1 MSHALTC
8 SGVRDRWNYPE
19 PSESKFAMSVGCASI
34 REVSQKCPL
43 DHEVGGGVVLTLI
56 KAQVWK
62 YKSIEDSTPVALAD
76 AVTVL
81 VGKNESGKTAFL
93 EALHKALPLSS
104 AKYDYVADY
113 PRKDLVR
120 YRPQHEAK
128 NYQRV
133 VELTFRVEKTLA
145 DRINKEV
152 FGGAEIVAPGST
164 FTRDTTI
171 ANTAT
176 IGFHIDQKA
185 ALKALQKPL
194 ADLEHQDEVFS
205 GAARLEDTLTKIESL
220 NLPADNRLAMFATQW
235 RARAIQGAGWGLVD
249 GHIWRTCLSPALPKF
264 LYFDDYKLLEGKIN
278 LPSLQQR
285 EAAKQ
290 LTDADET
297 AQGLLQLAG
306 TTLPELMSEEGYET
320 AKAKLEAIGLNIT
333 QKVFEFWRQNQDL
346 DVEFDLKSD
355 AKDAAPFNSGVNL
368 YIRIKNRRHG
378 VTVPF
383 DQRSKGFIWFFS
395 FLVWF
400 DAVQSRAST
409 TEDLILLLDEPGLN
423 LHALAQADF
432 LAYLRELSGQHQII
446 YTTHSPFMVDS
457 ARLEDVRVVED
468 RVKEG
473 TKITGDLAGSSD
485 ESVFPLQAALGYSIA
500 QNLFIAKKN
509 VLIEGPADLILLQ
522 HMAAL
527 LEAGGKQGLG
537 EAILVPVGGLDKLAT
552 FVALLGANKLK
563 LVVLHDRASTPHQK
577 LDDLIRQKLIER
589 KRVLDF
595 SLFLDPAP
603 NEADIE
609 DLLPVDAY
617 ISAFNKAYAKELN
630 GVGLTAGELG
640 SQPRMIERINQWLK
654 AKGIALL
661 KDGGFNHYRVAQA
674 ILPALTAE
682 TLQPQALA
690 RFEKLFV
697 KVAEVL

>member
-1 MSHALTC
+1 MERQTT
-8 SGVRDRWNYPE
+8 
-19 PSESKFAMSVGCASI
+19 
-34 REVSQKCPL
+34 
-43 DHEVGGGVVLTLI
+43 VLTLVN
-56 KAQVWK
+56 AQVWK

-76 AVTVL
+76 NVTVL

-93 EALHKALPLSS
+93 EALLKAMPLGA
-104 AKYDYVADY
+104 AKYDYIADY

-133 VELTFRVEKTLA
+133 VQLTFRIEKALA
-145 DRINKEV
+145 EKINREV
-152 FGGAEIVAPGST
+152 FGSDDIVVAGST

-171 ANTAT
+171 ANISA
-176 IGFHIDQKA
+176 IDFHIDQKA
-185 ALKALQKPL
+185 ALAALQKPL
-194 ADLEHQDEVFS
+194 GDLEHKDDIFA
-205 GAARLEDTLTKIESL
+205 GAASLADALTTIEGLSL
-220 NLPADNRLAMFATQW
+220 AADNKLSIFAALW
-235 RARAIQGAGWGLVD
+235 RARAIKSSGWGLVD
-249 GHIWRTCLSPALPKF
+249 GHIWKTYLAPALPKF

-278 LPSLQQR
+278 LPALQQR

-290 LTDADET
+290 LTDPDET

-306 TTLPELMSEEGYET
+306 TTLPELMSDEGYET

-333 QKVFEFWRQNQDL
+333 QKVFQFWKQNQDL
-346 DVEFDLKSD
+346 DVEFDLKGD
-355 AKDAAPFNSGVNL
+355 AKDIAPYNGGVNL

-400 DAVQSRAST
+400 DAVQSRAA
-409 TEDLILLLDEPGLN
+409 TEDAVILLLDEPGLN

-432 LAYLRELSGQHQII
+432 LAYIRELSKQHQII

-457 ARLEDVRVVED
+457 ARLDDVRVVED

-473 TKITGDLAGSSD
+473 TKVTGDLAGSSD

-509 VLIEGPADLILLQ
+509 LLIEGPADLLLLQ
-522 HMAAL
+522 HMGAL
-527 LEAGGKQGLG
+527 LEASGKQGLG
-537 EAILVPVGGLDKLAT
+537 DAILVPVGGLDKLAT
-552 FVALLGANKLK
+552 FVALLGSNKLK
-563 LVVLHDRASTPHQK
+563 LVVLHDRAGAPYQK
-577 LDDLIRQKLIER
+577 LEDLIRQKLIER

-595 SLFLDPAP
+595 SMFLDPAP

-609 DLLPVDAY
+609 DLLPSDAY
-617 ISAFNKAYAKELN
+617 IAAFNAAYAKELN
-630 GVGLTAGELG
+630 GVVLKAANLG
-640 SQPRMIERINQWLK
+640 AQPRMIERINHWLK
-654 AKGIALL
+654 AKGITLL

-674 ILPALTAE
+674 VLPALTAAMLKPE
-682 TLQPQALA
+682 ELA
-690 RFEKLFV
+690 RFERLFDRV
-697 KVAEVL
+697 HSVVG

>member
-1 MSHALTC
+1 M
-8 SGVRDRWNYPE
+8 
-19 PSESKFAMSVGCASI
+19 
-34 REVSQKCPL
+34 
-43 DHEVGGGVVLTLI
+43 LTLI

-62 YKSIEDSTPVALAD
+62 YKSIEDSTPVAFAD
-76 AVTVL
+76 DVTVL

-93 EALHKALPLSS
+93 EALHKAMPLGV
-104 AKYDYVADY
+104 AKYDYIADY

-120 YRPQHEAK
+120 YRPQHESK
-128 NYQRV
+128 NYQKT
-133 VELTFRVEKTLA
+133 VELTFRIEKALA
-145 DRINKEV
+145 DKINNEV
-152 FGGAEIVAPGST
+152 FGGAEIVAAGRT

-171 ANTAT
+171 ANTNT
-176 IGFHIDQKA
+176 IGFYIDQKA
-185 ALKALQKPL
+185 ALTALQKPL
-194 ADLEHQDEVFS
+194 ADLEHKDEVFS
-205 GAARLEDTLTKIESL
+205 GANRLEDVLTKIEGMS
-220 NLPADNRLAMFATQW
+220 LPADNRLATFAAQW
-235 RARAIQGAGWGLVD
+235 RTRATKANGWGLVD
-249 GHIWRTCLSPALPKF
+249 GHIWQAYLSRVLPKF

-278 LPSLQQR
+278 LPTLQQR
-285 EAAKQ
+285 DAAEQ

-306 TTLPELMSEEGYET
+306 TTLKELMSEEGYET

-333 QKVFEFWRQNQDL
+333 QKVFEFWKQNQDL

-355 AKDAAPFNSGVNL
+355 SKDVAPYNSGVNL

-400 DAVQSRAST
+400 DAVQSRAAT
-409 TEDLILLLDEPGLN
+409 KDALVLLLDEPGLN

-432 LAYLRELSGQHQII
+432 LAYIRELSGQHQII
-446 YTTHSPFMVDS
+446 YTTHPPFMVDS

-473 TKITGDLAGSSD
+473 TRITGNLAGSSD

-509 VLIEGPADLILLQ
+509 ILIEGPADLIVLQ
-522 HMAAL
+522 HMGAL
-527 LEAGGKQGLG
+527 LEATGKQGLG
-537 EAILVPVGGLDKLAT
+537 DAILVPVGGLDKLVT
-552 FVALLGANKLK
+552 FVALLGSNKLK
-563 LVVLHDRASTPHQK
+563 LAVLHDRASGPHQK
-577 LDDLIRQKLIER
+577 LEDLIRQKLIER

-595 SLFLDPAP
+595 SMFLDPVP
-603 NEADIE
+603 SEADIE
-609 DLLPVDAY
+609 DLLPADAY
-617 ISAFNKAYAKELN
+617 IAAFNQAYARELN
-630 GVGLTAGELG
+630 GLTLTVAELG

-654 AKGIALL
+654 AKDITLL

-674 ILPALTAE
+674 VLPALTAA
-682 TLQPQALA
+682 TLKPDELE
-690 RFEKLFV
+690 RFERLFY
-697 KVAEVL
+697 KVGEVL

>member
-1 MSHALTC
+1 M
-8 SGVRDRWNYPE
+8 
-19 PSESKFAMSVGCASI
+19 
-34 REVSQKCPL
+34 
-43 DHEVGGGVVLTLI
+43 LTLV

-93 EALHKALPLSS
+93 EALHKAMPLG
-104 AKYDYVADY
+104 AAPFDYVADY

-128 NYQRV
+128 NYQKT
-133 VELTFRVEKTLA
+133 VELTFRIEKALA
-145 DRINKEV
+145 DKINAEV
-152 FGGAEIVAPGST
+152 FGGAEIVTTGST

-171 ANTAT
+171 ANSNS
-176 IGFHIDQKA
+176 IGFHIDQGA
-185 ALKALQKPL
+185 AVAALQKPL
-194 ADLEHQDEVFS
+194 ADLEHKDEVFN
-205 GAARLEDTLTKIESL
+205 GAARLEDVLTKIEGLS
-220 NLPADNRLAMFATQW
+220 LPADNRLATFATLW
-235 RARAIQGAGWGLVD
+235 RSRAIKANGWGLVD
-249 GHIWRTCLSPALPKF
+249 GHIWQTYLSPVLPKF

-278 LPSLQQR
+278 LPTLQQR
-285 EAAKQ
+285 DAAEQ

-306 TTLPELMSEEGYET
+306 TTLKELMSEEGYET

-333 QKVFEFWRQNQDL
+333 QKVFEFWKQNQDL

-355 AKDAAPFNSGVNL
+355 SKDVAPYNSGVNL

-400 DAVQSRAST
+400 DAVQSRAAT
-409 TEDLILLLDEPGLN
+409 KDALVLLLDEPGLN

-432 LAYLRELSGQHQII
+432 LAYIRELSGQHQII

-473 TKITGDLAGSSD
+473 TRITGNLAGSSD

-509 VLIEGPADLILLQ
+509 ILIEGPADLIVLQ
-522 HMAAL
+522 HMGAL
-527 LEAGGKQGLG
+527 LEATGKQGLG
-537 EAILVPVGGLDKLAT
+537 DAILVPVGGLDKLVT
-552 FVALLGANKLK
+552 FVALLGSNKLK
-563 LVVLHDRASTPHQK
+563 LAVLHDRASGPHQK
-577 LDDLIRQKLIER
+577 LEDLIRQKLIER

-595 SLFLDPAP
+595 SMFLDPVP
-603 NEADIE
+603 SEADIE
-609 DLLPVDAY
+609 DLLPADAY
-617 ISAFNKAYAKELN
+617 IAAFNQAYARELN
-630 GVGLTAGELG
+630 GLTLTVAELG

-654 AKGIALL
+654 AKDITLL

-674 ILPALTAE
+674 VLPALTAA
-682 TLQPQALA
+682 TLKPDELE
-690 RFEKLFV
+690 RFERLFY
-697 KVAEVL
+697 KVGEVL

>member
-1 MSHALTC
+1 MYS
-8 SGVRDRWNYPE
+8 S
-19 PSESKFAMSVGCASI
+19 F
-34 REVSQKCPL
+34 
-43 DHEVGGGVVLTLI
+43 GGIVLTLI

-62 YKSIEDSTPVALAD
+62 YKSVEDSTPVALAED
-76 AVTVL
+76 VTVL

-93 EALHKALPLSS
+93 EALHKAMPLGA

-128 NYQRV
+128 NYEKT

-145 DRINKEV
+145 DKINEEV
-152 FGGAEIVAPGST
+152 FGGAEIVAAGTT
-164 FTRDTTI
+164 FTRATTI
-171 ANTAT
+171 ANTST
-176 IGFHIDQKA
+176 IGFHIDQTA
-185 ALKALQKPL
+185 AVAALQKPL
-194 ADLEHQDEVFS
+194 ADLEHKDEVFK
-205 GAARLEDTLTKIESL
+205 GAARLEDALTNIDGL
-220 NLPADNRLAMFATQW
+220 GLPSDNRLMTFAALW
-235 RARAIQGAGWGLVD
+235 RSRAIKPNGWGLVD
-249 GHIWRTCLSPALPKF
+249 GYIWQTYLSPALPKF

-278 LPSLQQR
+278 LPTLQQR

-306 TTLPELMSEEGYET
+306 TTLQELMSDEGYET

-333 QKVFEFWRQNQDL
+333 QKVFEFWKQNQDL

-355 AKDAAPFNSGVNL
+355 AKDVAPYNSGVNL

-400 DAVQSRAST
+400 DAVQSRAAT
-409 TEDLILLLDEPGLN
+409 DDTLILLLDEPGLN

-432 LAYLRELSGQHQII
+432 LAYIRELSEQHQII

-457 ARLEDVRVVED
+457 AHLEDVRVVED

-473 TKITGDLAGSSD
+473 TKITSDLAGSSD
-485 ESVFPLQAALGYSIA
+485 DSVFPLQAALGYSIA

-509 VLIEGPADLILLQ
+509 ILIEGPADLILLQ
-522 HMAAL
+522 HMGAL
-527 LEAGGKQGLG
+527 LEAGDRQGLG
-537 EAILVPVGGLDKLAT
+537 DAILVPVGGLDKLAT
-552 FVALLGANKLK
+552 FVALLGSNKLK
-563 LVVLHDRASTPHQK
+563 LAVLHDRAGFPHQK
-577 LDDLIRQKLIER
+577 LEDLVRQKLIER

-595 SLFLDPAP
+595 SMFLEPQP
-603 NEADIE
+603 KEADIE
-609 DLLPVDAY
+609 DLLPTDAY
-617 ISAFNKAYAKELN
+617 IAAFNQAYAKELN
-630 GVGLTAGELG
+630 GVTLTAAELG
-640 SQPRMIERINQWLK
+640 AQPRIVERINHWLK
-654 AKGIALL
+654 AKSITLL

-674 ILPALTAE
+674 VLPALTAAMLKPDE
-682 TLQPQALA
+682 LA
-690 RFEKLFV
+690 RFERLFA
-697 KVAEVL
+697 KIGEVL

>member
-1 MSHALTC
+1 M
-8 SGVRDRWNYPE
+8 
-19 PSESKFAMSVGCASI
+19 
-34 REVSQKCPL
+34 
-43 DHEVGGGVVLTLI
+43 LTLV

-93 EALHKALPLSS
+93 EALHKAMPLGA
-104 AKYDYVADY
+104 AKFDYIADY

-120 YRPQHEAK
+120 YRSQHGAK
-128 NYQRV
+128 NYQKT
-133 VELTFRVEKTLA
+133 VELTFRIEQALA
-145 DRINKEV
+145 DKINEEV
-152 FGGAEIVAPGST
+152 FGGAQIVAAGST

-171 ANTAT
+171 ANTNS
-176 IGFHIDQKA
+176 IGFHIDQMA
-185 ALKALQKPL
+185 AFAALQKPL
-194 ADLEHQDEVFS
+194 ADLEHRDEVLN
-205 GAARLEDTLTKIESL
+205 GAARLEDALTRIEEL
-220 NLPADNRLAMFATQW
+220 GLPADNRLATFAALW
-235 RARAIQGAGWGLVD
+235 RSRAIKAGGWGLID
-249 GHIWRTCLSPALPKF
+249 GHIWQAYLSPVLPKF

-278 LPSLQQR
+278 LPTLQQR
-285 EAAKQ
+285 DAAKQ

-306 TTLPELMSEEGYET
+306 TTLEELMSEEGYET

-333 QKVFEFWRQNQDL
+333 QKVFEYWKQNQDL

-355 AKDAAPFNSGVNL
+355 SKDLAPYNSGINL

-400 DAVQSRAST
+400 DAVQSRAE
-409 TEDLILLLDEPGLN
+409 TEDALVLLLDEPGLN

-432 LAYLRELSGQHQII
+432 LSYIRELSDQHQII
-446 YTTHSPFMVDS
+446 YTTHSPFMVDG

-468 RVKEG
+468 RVKDG
-473 TKITGDLAGSSD
+473 TRITGDLAGSSD

-509 VLIEGPADLILLQ
+509 ILIEGPADLIVLQ
-522 HMAAL
+522 HMSAL
-527 LEAGGKQGLG
+527 LEAVGKQGLG
-537 EAILVPVGGLDKLAT
+537 DAILVPVGGLDKLVT
-552 FVALLGANKLK
+552 FVALLGSNRLK
-563 LVVLHDRASTPHQK
+563 LVVLHDRASGPHQK
-577 LDDLIRQKLIER
+577 LEDLVRQKLIER

-595 SLFLDPAP
+595 SMFLDPTP
-603 NEADIE
+603 SEADIE
-609 DLLPVDAY
+609 DLLPADAY
-617 ISAFNKAYAKELN
+617 ISAFNHAYNKELS
-630 GVGLTAGELG
+630 GVELTAAELG
-640 SQPRMIERINQWLK
+640 AQPRMIERINQWLK
-654 AKGIALL
+654 AKGITLL

-674 ILPALTAE
+674 ILPTLTVA
-682 TLQPQALA
+682 TLKPDELA
-690 RFEKLFV
+690 RFERLFS
-697 KVAEVL
+697 KVGEVL

>member
-1 MSHALTC
+1 M
-8 SGVRDRWNYPE
+8 
-19 PSESKFAMSVGCASI
+19 
-34 REVSQKCPL
+34 
-43 DHEVGGGVVLTLI
+43 LTLI

-62 YKSIEDSTPVALAD
+62 YKSIEDSTPVELAD

-93 EALHKALPLSS
+93 EALYKALPLGG

-120 YRPQHEAK
+120 YRPQHVAK
-128 NYQRV
+128 NYQKV
-133 VELTFRVEKTLA
+133 VRLTFRIEKDLA
-145 DRINKEV
+145 DKINKDV
-152 FGGAEIVAPGST
+152 FGGVEVIVAGST
-164 FTRDTTI
+164 FARDTTI
-171 ANTAT
+171 ANTNS
-176 IGFHIDQKA
+176 IDFEVDEKA
-185 ALKALQKPL
+185 ALAAFNKSLGN
-194 ADLEHQDEVFS
+194 LEHKEEVFA
-205 GAARLEDTLTKIESL
+205 GAATLVDLLSKIEGL
-220 NLPADNRLAMFATQW
+220 GLPADSVLASFAAQW
-235 RARAIQGAGWGLVD
+235 RARAMKISGWGMID
-249 GHIWRTCLSPALPKF
+249 GYIWHVYLAPALPKF

-278 LPSLQQR
+278 LPWLQQR
-285 EAAKQ
+285 ETANQ
-290 LTDADET
+290 LNDADET

-306 TTLPELMSEEGYET
+306 TTLKELMSDEDYET
-320 AKAKLEAIGLNIT
+320 AKAKIEAIGLNIT
-333 QKVFEFWRQNQDL
+333 QKVFEFWKQNQDL

-355 AKDAAPFNSGVNL
+355 AKDAAPYNNGVNL

-409 TEDLILLLDEPGLN
+409 KDALILLLDEPGLN

-432 LAYLRELSGQHQII
+432 LSYIRKLSEQHQII

-509 VLIEGPADLILLQ
+509 ILVEGPAELILLQ
-522 HMAAL
+522 HMGAL
-527 LEAGGKQGLG
+527 LEASGKPGLG
-537 EAILVPVGGLDKLAT
+537 DAILVPVGGLVKVAT
-552 FVALLGANKLK
+552 FVALLGSNTLQ
-563 LVVLHDRASTPHQK
+563 LVVLHGRPAAPHQK
-577 LDDLIRQKLIER
+577 LEDLIAQKLIER
-589 KRVLDF
+589 KRVLNY
-595 SLFLDPAP
+595 SMFLDPASG
-603 NEADIE
+603 EVGIE
-609 DLLPVDAY
+609 DLLPADVY
-617 ISAFNKAYAKELN
+617 IAAFNQAYATELN
-630 GVGLTAGELG
+630 GVTLTAADLGE
-640 SQPRMIERINQWLK
+640 QPCIIEGINHWLK
-654 AKGIALL
+654 SKGITLL

-674 ILPALTAE
+674 ILPALTANE
-682 TLQPQALA
+682 LKPEELD
-690 RFEKLFV
+690 RFERLFAR
-697 KVAEVL
+697 VAEVL

>member
-1 MSHALTC
+1 M
-8 SGVRDRWNYPE
+8 
-19 PSESKFAMSVGCASI
+19 
-34 REVSQKCPL
+34 
-43 DHEVGGGVVLTLI
+43 LTLV

-76 AVTVL
+76 DVTVL

-93 EALHKALPLSS
+93 EALHKALPLGS

-128 NYQRV
+128 NYQKTV
-133 VELTFRVEKTLA
+133 QLTFRIEKALA
-145 DRINKEV
+145 DKINKEV
-152 FGGAEIVAPGST
+152 FGGAAIIAASST

-171 ANTAT
+171 ANTSI
-176 IGFHIDQKA
+176 IGFHLDEAA
-185 ALKALQKPL
+185 ALTALQKPL
-194 ADLEHQDEVFS
+194 GDLEHKDEVFA
-205 GAARLEDTLTKIESL
+205 GAATLTDVLTKIEGLSL
-220 NLPADNRLAMFATQW
+220 AADSKLATFAALW
-235 RARAIQGAGWGLVD
+235 RGRGIKPNGWGLVN
-249 GHIWRTCLSPALPKF
+249 GHIWQTYLSPALPKF

-278 LPSLQQR
+278 LPTLQQR

-306 TTLPELMSEEGYET
+306 TTLQELMSDEGYET

-333 QKVFEFWRQNQDL
+333 QKVFEFWKQNQDL

-355 AKDAAPFNSGVNL
+355 AKDVAPYNGGVNL

-400 DAVQSRAST
+400 DAVQSRAAT
-409 TEDLILLLDEPGLN
+409 KDALVLLLDEPGLS

-432 LAYLRELSGQHQII
+432 LAYIRELSARHQII

-473 TKITGDLAGSSD
+473 TRITGDLAGSSD

-509 VLIEGPADLILLQ
+509 ILIEGPADLILLQ
-522 HMAAL
+522 HMGAL

-537 EAILVPVGGLDKLAT
+537 DAILVPVGGLDKLAT
-552 FVALLGANKLK
+552 FVALLGSNKLK
-563 LVVLHDRASTPHQK
+563 LVVLHDRAGGPHQK

-595 SLFLDPAP
+595 SMFLDPAP
-603 NEADIE
+603 AEADIE
-609 DLLPVDAY
+609 DLLPADAY
-617 ISAFNKAYAKELN
+617 IAAFNRAYAKDLN
-630 GVGLTAGELG
+630 GVTLTAADLG
-640 SQPRMIERINQWLK
+640 AQPRMIERINYCLK

-674 ILPALTAE
+674 LLPALTAA
-682 TLQPQALA
+682 TLQPDELA
-690 RFEKLFV
+690 RFERLFDRV
-697 KVAEVL
+697 HAAMG

>member
-1 MSHALTC
+1 M
-8 SGVRDRWNYPE
+8 
-19 PSESKFAMSVGCASI
+19 
-34 REVSQKCPL
+34 
-43 DHEVGGGVVLTLI
+43 LTLI

-62 YKSIEDSTPVALAD
+62 YKSIEDSTPVELSKN
-76 AVTVL
+76 VTVL

-93 EALHKALPLSS
+93 EALHKAMPLGS
-104 AKYDYVADY
+104 AKYNYIADY

-128 NYQRV
+128 NYQKV
-133 VELTFRVEKTLA
+133 VELTFRIEAALA
-145 DRINKEV
+145 AKINKEV
-152 FGGAEIVAPGST
+152 FSGVEVIASGTT

-171 ANTAT
+171 GNTST
-176 IGFHIDQKA
+176 ISLNIDEKA
-185 ALKALQKPL
+185 ALAALQKPL
-194 ADLEHQDEVFS
+194 VDLEHKDEVFADATS
-205 GAARLEDTLTKIESL
+205 LTDVLTKIEAL
-220 NLPADNRLAMFATQW
+220 ELPADSKLAAFATQW
-235 RARAIQGAGWGLVD
+235 RARVIKPEGWRLIN
-249 GHIWRTCLSPALPKF
+249 GHIWQTYLSPALPKF

-278 LPSLQQR
+278 LQTLQQR
-285 EAAKQ
+285 VAANQ

-297 AQGLLQLAG
+297 AQGLLELAG
-306 TTLPELMSEEGYET
+306 TTLQELTSEEGYES

-333 QKVFEFWRQNQDL
+333 QKIFEFWKQNQDL

-355 AKDAAPFNSGVNL
+355 AKDAPPFNSGINL

-400 DAVQSRAST
+400 DAIQSRAD
-409 TEDLILLLDEPGLN
+409 TEDALVLLLDEPGLN
-423 LHALAQADF
+423 LHALAQEDF
-432 LAYLRELSGQHQII
+432 LAYIGELAQKHQII
-446 YTTHSPFMVDS
+446 YSTHSPFMIDG

-468 RVKEG
+468 RIKEG
-473 TKITGDLAGSSD
+473 TKVSSELAGSSD
-485 ESVFPLQAALGYSIA
+485 ESLFPLQAALGYSIA

-522 HMAAL
+522 HLAAMFEAEGKAAL
-527 LEAGGKQGLG
+527 GN
-537 EAILVPVGGLDKLAT
+537 AILVPVGGLDKLAT
-552 FVALLGANKLK
+552 FVALLGSNKLK

-577 LDDLIRQKLIER
+577 LEDLIRQKLIER

-595 SLFLDPAP
+595 SMFIEPQP

-609 DLLPVDAY
+609 DLLPPEIYV
-617 ISAFNKAYAKELN
+617 SAFNAAYAKEL
-630 GVGLTAGELG
+630 AGTVLDIADLG
-640 SQPRMIERINQWLK
+640 THPRIVERINQWLK

-674 ILPALTAE
+674 VLPKLAVTCLTPE
-682 TLQPQALA
+682 ELA
-690 RFEKLFV
+690 RFELLF
-697 KVAEVL
+697 ARIGEVL

>member
-1 MSHALTC
+1 M
-8 SGVRDRWNYPE
+8 
-19 PSESKFAMSVGCASI
+19 
-34 REVSQKCPL
+34 
-43 DHEVGGGVVLTLI
+43 LTLV

-93 EALHKALPLSS
+93 EALHKAMPLG
-104 AKYDYVADY
+104 AAQFDYVADY

-128 NYQRV
+128 SYQKT
-133 VELTFRVEKTLA
+133 VELTFRIEKALA
-145 DRINKEV
+145 DKINAEV
-152 FGGAEIVAPGST
+152 FGGAEIVTAGST

-171 ANTAT
+171 ANTNS
-176 IGFHIDQKA
+176 IGFHIDQRA
-185 ALKALQKPL
+185 AVAALQKPL
-194 ADLEHQDEVFS
+194 ADLEHKDEVFN
-205 GAARLEDTLTKIESL
+205 GAARLEDALTKIEDLS
-220 NLPADNRLAMFATQW
+220 LPADNRLATFATLW
-235 RARAIQGAGWGLVD
+235 RSRAIKANGWGLVD
-249 GHIWRTCLSPALPKF
+249 GHIWQTYLSPVLPKF

-278 LPSLQQR
+278 LPTLQQR
-285 EAAKQ
+285 DAAKQ

-306 TTLPELMSEEGYET
+306 TTLKELMSEEGYET

-333 QKVFEFWRQNQDL
+333 QKVFEFWKQNQDL

-355 AKDAAPFNSGVNL
+355 SKDIAPYNSGVNL

-400 DAVQSRAST
+400 DAVQSRAA
-409 TEDLILLLDEPGLN
+409 TEDALVLLLDEPGLN

-432 LAYLRELSGQHQII
+432 LAYIRELSGQHQII

-468 RVKEG
+468 RVNEG
-473 TKITGDLAGSSD
+473 TRITGNLAGSSD

-509 VLIEGPADLILLQ
+509 ILIEGPADLIVLQ
-522 HMAAL
+522 HMGAL
-527 LEAGGKQGLG
+527 LEAAGKQGLG
-537 EAILVPVGGLDKLAT
+537 DAILVPVGGLDKLAT
-552 FVALLGANKLK
+552 FVALLGSNKLK
-563 LVVLHDRASTPHQK
+563 LAVLHDRASGPHQK
-577 LDDLIRQKLIER
+577 LEDLIRQKLIER

-595 SLFLDPAP
+595 SMFLDPVP
-603 NEADIE
+603 SEADIE
-609 DLLPVDAY
+609 DLLPADAY
-617 ISAFNKAYAKELN
+617 IAAFNQAYAMELN
-630 GVGLTAGELG
+630 GLTLTVPELG
-640 SQPRMIERINQWLK
+640 SQPRIIERINQWLK
-654 AKGIALL
+654 EKDITLL

-674 ILPALTAE
+674 VLPALTAA
-682 TLQPQALA
+682 TLKPDELE
-690 RFEKLFV
+690 RFERLFS
-697 KVAEVL
+697 KVGEVL

>member
-1 MSHALTC
+1 M
-8 SGVRDRWNYPE
+8 
-19 PSESKFAMSVGCASI
+19 
-34 REVSQKCPL
+34 
-43 DHEVGGGVVLTLI
+43 LTLV

-62 YKSIEDSTPVALAD
+62 YKSIEDSTPVAMAD
-76 AVTVL
+76 DVTVL

-93 EALHKALPLSS
+93 EALHKAMPLGG

-128 NYQRV
+128 NYQKV
-133 VELTFRVEKTLA
+133 VQLTFRIEKELA

-152 FGGAEIVAPGST
+152 FGGAQIVAAGGT

-171 ANTAT
+171 ANTNT
-176 IGFHIDQKA
+176 IGFHLDEAA
-185 ALKALQKPL
+185 ALAALQKPL
-194 ADLEHQDEVFS
+194 ADLEHKDEVFA
-205 GAARLEDTLTKIESL
+205 GATALADVLTRIEGLS
-220 NLPADNRLAMFATQW
+220 LPADSKLAVFAALW
-235 RARAIQGAGWGLVD
+235 RGRAIKANGWGLID
-249 GHIWRTCLSPALPKF
+249 GHIWQTYLSPALPKF

-278 LPSLQQR
+278 LPTLQQR

-306 TTLPELMSEEGYET
+306 TTLQELMSDEGYET

-333 QKVFEFWRQNQDL
+333 QKVFEFWKQNQDL
-346 DVEFDLKSD
+346 DVEFDLKTDS
-355 AKDAAPFNSGVNL
+355 KDVAPYNGGVNL

-400 DAVQSRAST
+400 DAVQSRAAT
-409 TEDLILLLDEPGLN
+409 KDALILLLDEPGLN

-432 LAYLRELSGQHQII
+432 LGYIRELSEQHQII

-457 ARLEDVRVVED
+457 ARLDDVRVVED

-509 VLIEGPADLILLQ
+509 ILIEGPADLILLQ
-522 HMAAL
+522 HMGAL

-537 EAILVPVGGLDKLAT
+537 DAILVPVGGLDKLAT
-552 FVALLGANKLK
+552 FVALLGSNKLK
-563 LVVLHDRASTPHQK
+563 LVVLHDRAGSPHQK
-577 LDDLIRQKLIER
+577 LEDLVRQKLIER

-595 SLFLDPAP
+595 SMFLDPAP
-603 NEADIE
+603 GEADIE
-609 DLLPVDAY
+609 DLLPADAY
-617 ISAFNKAYAKELN
+617 IAAFNQAYAKELN
-630 GVGLTAGELG
+630 GVTLTAADLG
-640 SQPRMIERINQWLK
+640 AQPRMIERINQWLK

-674 ILPALTAE
+674 VLPALTAA
-682 TLQPQALA
+682 TLKPNELA
-690 RFEKLFV
+690 RFERLFDRV
-697 KVAEVL
+697 TAAL